1 MRMISHERID
11 EMNNLIMHIVGNRP
25 QFIKLA
31 PISREIRRR
40 GYKEI
45 IIHTGQH
52 FDENMS
58 DIFFREL
65 DIPNPDE
72 NLHVSGGS
80 HSEMTAKI
88 MLALEPVIL
97 QYNPRVVILYGD
109 TNSTLAAALVVRKL
123 NIPIVHIEAGARTR
137 SQQNPEEVNRVITDH
152 VSSLLCAADR
162 ESKLNL
168 ENEGLG
174 ADSYFTGDVMY
185 DAFLYYANKV
195 NIDEI
200 LSKYEIHRKDY
211 ILMTWHRQENTSDAQ
226 KMKQIL
232 NLVKNIDRPIICP
245 LHPRTRIK
253 LKEYGLMDE
262 AMNIN
267 GFKMIQPVGYL
278 EMIALTS
285 NCSMILTDSG
295 GLSKESYFAGVKC
308 MFMLDVDVWPE
319 LGKIGW
325 IKHVSW
331 NNEAD
336 IDVVHQCIDSNG
348 RTNECDMEHFFG
360 DGNASVK
367 VIDLIEK
374 KLIK

>member
-1 MRMISHERID
+1 MSSHERIY

-58 DIFFREL
+58 DIFFEEL

-72 NLHVSGGS
+72 NLHVSGGG

-88 MLALEPVIL
+88 MLALESVIL
-97 QYNPRVVILYGD
+97 KYNPKVVILYGD

-123 NIPIVHIEAGARTR
+123 NIPIVHIEAGIRTK

-185 DAFLYYANKV
+185 DAFMYYANKV
-195 NIDEI
+195 NVDEI
-200 LSKYEIHRKDY
+200 LSKYELHRKDY

-232 NLVKNIDRPIICP
+232 NLVKNIGRPVICP

-253 LKEYGLMDE
+253 LGEYGLMDE
-262 AMNIN
+262 AMNIK

-308 MFMLDVDVWPE
+308 VFMLEVSVWPDLE
-319 LGKIGW
+319 QIGW
-325 IKHVSW
+325 IRHVSR
-331 NNEAD
+331 NNKID
-336 IDVVHQCIDSNG
+336 IDMIQQCIDLNVQKDE
-348 RTNECDMEHFFG
+348 RDREQFFG
-360 DGNASVK
+360 DGNAAVK
-367 VIDLIEK
+367 VIDLVEK
-374 KLIK
+374 KFL